1 MVIENLMLRQEES
14 VQSPRV
20 YKHLADRLAL
30 EEVII
35 YLLNAGG
42 PLVAERVE
50 GRLPDEPVALS

>member
-1 MVIENLMLRQEES
+1 MLREEES

-20 YKHLADRLAL
+20 YEHLADWLAF

-50 GRLPDEPVALS
+50 GSLPDEPVALS

>member
-1 MVIENLMLRQEES
+1 MVIEDLMLREEES

-20 YKHLADRLAL
+20 YEHLADWLAF

-50 GRLPDEPVALS
+50 GSLPDEPVALS